1 MRDPQRLDYFENE
14 LDTVKHLLISTAQY
28 AESSDHKINRLID
41 RQDITQN
48 QLDGLSLTVQAMGAK
63 IDRFVDNASDF
74 IDTTRA
80 RNAILDDVVLELRDS
95 QNSTN
100 AALERLEIILAKLMQ
115 RNEEN
120 NI

>member
-1 MRDPQRLDYFENE
+1 MTDPQRL
-14 LDTVKHLLISTAQY
+14 
-28 AESSDHKINRLID
+28 DHKINRLID
-41 RQDITQN
+41 RQDITQK
-48 QLDGLSLTVQAMGAK
+48 QLDGLSVTVEAMGEK

-80 RNAILDDVVLELRDS
+80 RNVILDDLVLELRDS

-100 AALERLEIILAKLMQ
+100 AALQRLEIILAQLLE
-115 RNEEN
+115 RNKEN